1 MEKSRKKLPAGWEM
15 KTLGEIAEIKGGKRI
30 PKGCSLEIKPTNY
43 PYIRVSDFN
52 DNGSVDI
59 KDIHYITKEIHS
71 LIKNYTISTNDLYI
85 SIAGTIGKT
94 GIIPKVLDGANL
106 TENACKLVL
115 KKDIDNKFVYYFTK
129 SDEFITQA
137 GFNTR
142 VTAMPKLALNR
153 LSTIKILIPPLSE
166 QQRIVAKLDDAF
178 AEIEAAKANIERNLQ
193 NCKEVFQCAL
203 TNELYPKKDWLKMKL
218 KDVCSKITDGTHQTP
233 KYFDEGFIFLSSRN
247 VTSGIIDWKNIKY
260 IDEKQHIEMQ
270 KRVSPQIGDILL
282 AKNGTTGVAAI
293 VDKDIPF
300 DIYVSLAL
308 LRPLNIVN
316 PLYFLHFVNSPIA
329 KEQFNKRL
337 KGIGVPNLHL
347 EEIREVLIA
356 FPKSLSEQHKIVTR
370 LNELKEQTEQAEQ
383 FYQQKLSSL
392 EELKKSI
399 LQKAFSGEF

>member
-166 QQRIVAKLDDAF
+166 QQRIVAKLDEAF
-178 AEIEAAKANIERNLQ
+178 AEIAAAKANIERNLQ
-193 NCKEVFQCAL
+193 NCKEVFQC
-203 TNELYPKKDWLKMKL
+203 ELNAMFANKGKDWKEEKL
-218 KDVCSKITDGTHQTP
+218 SKICEVKDGTHDSP
-233 KYFDEGFIFLSSRN
+233 KYILKGIPFITQKNIKEDGLNFD
-247 VTSGIIDWKNIKY
+247 NIKY
-260 IDEKQHIEMQ
+260 INQIDHDKFY
-270 KRVSPQIGDILL
+270 KRSNVTFGDILISMIG
-282 AKNGTTGVAAI
+282 ANRGMACI
-293 VDKDIPF
+293 VDSNEIFSIKNVGLIKASKN
-300 DIYVSLAL
+300 INSHYL
-308 LRPLNIVN
+308 LYYLKSNKSISFIKSFSKGGAQEFIGLTELRNFPIITTSQEIQKNIVSRLDK
-316 PLYFLHFVNSPIA
+316 LYFESKQL
-329 KEQFNKRL
+329 
-337 KGIGVPNLHL
+337 
-347 EEIREVLIA
+347 
-356 FPKSLSEQHKIVTR
+356 
-370 LNELKEQTEQAEQ
+370 EQA
-383 FYQQKLSSL
+383 YQQKLSSL

-399 LQKAFSGEF
+399 LQKAFSGELK